1 MMLAYRYRLVAPAA
15 YITEAHPK
23 ALLQAMKLSA
33 VDWQSI
39 CQRLYLGG
47 PPPAGENERDAV
59 LAAVAAREGSAGR
72 WTHNLADQRGP
83 SELDPAQ
90 YWLAPVSYAWFE

>member
-1 MMLAYRYRLVAPAA
+1 MMLAYRYRLAAPAA

-23 ALLQAMKLSA
+23 ALLKAINLSA

-39 CQRLYLGG
+39 CHRLNLSG
-47 PPPAGENERDAV
+47 PPPADENERDAV

-72 WTHNLADQRGP
+72 WMHNLAADRDA
-83 SELDPAQ
+83 SELDPAH
-90 YWLAPVSYAWFE
+90 YWVAPVNYAWFE